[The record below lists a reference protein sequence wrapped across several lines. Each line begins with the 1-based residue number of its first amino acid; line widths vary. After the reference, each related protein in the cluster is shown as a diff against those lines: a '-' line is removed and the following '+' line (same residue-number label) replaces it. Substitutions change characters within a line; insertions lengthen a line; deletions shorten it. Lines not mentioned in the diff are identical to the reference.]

1 MEINKEVIESAD
13 MDLATYEDYL
23 QELANVVLEQEVS
36 KYPIFVMHQ
45 QPIVEIGRT
54 VIDAARSKTKW
65 SVNIS
70 HLEEFVNRKIVPN
83 DKVEDFKK
91 VYKSPTEF
99 ICIFVLTKENASFV
113 FRPYT
118 NKKNK

>member
-1 MEINKEVIESAD
+1 MEINKKIIESVD

-36 KYPIFVMHQ
+36 KYPIFIMHQ
-45 QPIVEIGRT
+45 QDVVQIGRT

-83 DKVEDFKK
+83 EKVENFKQ
-91 VYKSPTEF
+91 VYKSPLEY
-99 ICIFVLTKENASFV
+99 ICIFVLANENASFV

-118 NKKNK
+118 NKKN